1 MSWIAILKIMS
12 CVEVMILI
20 S

>member
-1 MSWIAILKIMS
+1 MS